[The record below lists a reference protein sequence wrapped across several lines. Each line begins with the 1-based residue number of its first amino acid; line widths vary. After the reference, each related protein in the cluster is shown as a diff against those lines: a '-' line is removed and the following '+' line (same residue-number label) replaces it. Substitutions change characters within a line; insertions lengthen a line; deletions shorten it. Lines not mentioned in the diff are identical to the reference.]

1 MHKQKFAVQKGK
13 KQFLTPQKTPQLP
26 SGRWFTDYT
35 GQNHKSLWVKGL
47 RSYWE
52 LTGWRKVKANH
63 SFMP

>member
-47 RSYWE
+47 RSY
-52 LTGWRKVKANH
+52 LSLIH
-63 SFMP
+63 I